1 MGELINGRELADKMQ
16 AQIKEEVQD
25 LEKKAFILG

>member
-16 AQIKEEVQD
+16 AQIKEEVQE
-25 LEKKAFILG
+25 LEKKTFVQG